1 MLDTEALA
9 QVVTRRT
16 CTAIAA
22 IKRGLR
28 TVKVLSLKGAIPRD
42 GSSWLSR
49 GLLSGV
55 SLSNHK
61 HFAMPKALPNILGG
75 IMMRENNR
83 VEIRA
88 ATGVVGARRL
98 GWRKSS

>member
-28 TVKVLSLKGAIPRD
+28 TVKGLESEKVQFPVTAVAGCHGDLLFYA
-42 GSSWLSR
+42 SR
-49 GLLSGV
+49 FLIT
-55 SLSNHK
+55 
-61 HFAMPKALPNILGG
+61 NISRCL
-75 IMMRENNR
+75 
-83 VEIRA
+83 
-88 ATGVVGARRL
+88 RRFQTF
-98 GWRKSS
+98 SEES